1 MYTWRYLVLG
11 VPSAGLLAPV
21 AVLWML
27 GRFEWRRVLIAMAI
41 ALPLWIL
48 AVWQTVLGTA
58 LLWFVGLLAL
68 NAWLSTGTLKD
79 ARAWMFSG
87 GLLLTHLFMAGG
99 LSLMAAYALQ
109 ANPSP
114 VSFGVGLLNFLLALL
129 FMEWMVRRWRRHVQ
143 ELSVHG
149 QPAR

>member
-11 VPSAGLLAPV
+11 IPSAGLLAPV

-27 GRFEWRRVLIAMAI
+27 GRFEWRRALIALAI
-41 ALPLWIL
+41 TLPLWTL

-58 LLWFVGLLAL
+58 LLWFVGLLTL
-68 NAWLSTGTLKD
+68 NAWLSAGSLKD

-99 LSLMAAYALQ
+99 ISLMAAYALG

-114 VSFGVGLLNFLLALL
+114 VSFGMGLLIFLLALL
-129 FMEWMVRRWRRHVQ
+129 IMEVMVRRWRRHVQ
-143 ELSVHG
+143 ELPVL
-149 QPAR
+149 R